1 MARLKD
7 LRDFSKKH
15 KLKIAS
21 IEDLISFRLKNEK
34 LIRNITVKN
43 ITYKKQK
50 YDFMVYKNLLEK
62 SLSFVIKKG
71 TFIKNKSVRVR
82 VLSKTM
88 KNYNF
93 NIKDKKIEKS
103 LNYLS
108 KFDEFALVVI
118 KDQKSLKQKIFE
130 ETKNNNI
137 LRYYGIGAQ
146 IIKDL
151 GVKKMILVSR
161 SKKKIIGLDGYGIKI
176 IKQEIIK

>member
-1 MARLKD
+1 M
-7 LRDFSKKH
+7 
-15 KLKIAS
+15 
-21 IEDLISFRLKNEK
+21 
-34 LIRNITVKN
+34 
-43 ITYKKQK
+43 
-50 YDFMVYKNLLEK
+50 
-62 SLSFVIKKG
+62 
-71 TFIKNKSVRVR
+71 
-82 VLSKTM
+82 
-88 KNYNF
+88 
-93 NIKDKKIEKS
+93 
-103 LNYLS
+103 NYLS